1 MRRFPRQLTLL
12 LVGAVVLGACGGWL
26 AAQAAGQ
33 ETTNPA
39 TRREQYLDAGQ
50 LMQDVFD
57 RIMLNYVDE
66 LDPRKIAEAAV
77 RGMLDELDEHSDFL
91 PPRNYDDLMMS
102 TEGEFGGL
110 GITINVRDHFP
121 TVISPLEGTPAYYMG
136 VQGGDQIIE
145 IDGVST
151 YDFTSTDAV
160 EKLRGPK
167 GTQVNI
173 TIKRPGRE
181 APIPLTI
188 TRDTIKVESVPYAF
202 MMDDIGY
209 VRVSNFARTTA
220 EELKQKLDELTAQNP
235 QGLVLDL
242 RWNPGGLLG
251 AAKQVSELFLP
262 RGEMLVYTK
271 GRLPSNSMSFNSE
284 AGGKVYDDVPI
295 IVLVNGSS
303 ASASEIVAAALQD
316 HDAALVVGN
325 TTFGKGSVQTVFP
338 LNEEEALKLTT
349 ARYYTPSGRSIHM
362 DREEEG
368 HHLYDP
374 DLPEGE
380 EPAAD
385 APELEPDAAELEIP
399 RHERERF
406 HTDSGRVVYGG
417 GGITPDIEVEQEFL
431 TDFEVAVERDY
442 ALFAFAV
449 DYANQHGEIGPEF
462 RVSDALFQEFKT
474 YLRGREK
481 LPEYLGVFHLAL
493 SDSLMDANADFL
505 KWGVRRELVRRTGG
519 AQAAYKVAI
528 EKDTQLHEAIEIFRK
543 GPQLPALFKYAEA
556 WNLEHLQ
563 KAAADSAAAASES
576 TAATRPAAEAVR

>member
-1 MRRFPRQLTLL
+1 
-12 LVGAVVLGACGGWL
+12 
-26 AAQAAGQ
+26 
-33 ETTNPA
+33 
-39 TRREQYLDAGQ
+39 
-50 LMQDVFD
+50 MQDVFD

-110 GITINVRDHFP
+110 GITINVRDHYP

-151 YDFTSTDAV
+151 YDLTSNDAV

-181 APIPLTI
+181 ASIPLTI

-202 MMDDIGY
+202 MMDGVGY
-209 VRVSNFARTTA
+209 IRVSNFARTTA
-220 EELKQKLDELTAQNP
+220 DELKQKLDELAKDNP
-235 QGLVLDL
+235 KGLVLDL

-251 AAKQVSELFLP
+251 AAKEVSELFLP

-271 GRLPSNSMSFNSE
+271 GRLPSNNMSLTSE
-284 AGGKVYDDVPI
+284 ATGKVHDQVPI

-338 LNEEEALKLTT
+338 LNEQEALKLTT
-349 ARYYTPSGRSIHM
+349 ARYFTPSGRSIHK
-362 DREEEG
+362 DRADEG
-368 HHLYDP
+368 HHLFAP
-374 DLPEGE
+374 DAPEGE
-380 EPAAD
+380 DAAEAP
-385 APELEPDAAELEIP
+385 APELEPAAADREIP

-406 HTDSGRVVYGG
+406 HTDSGRLVFGG
-417 GGITPDIEVEQEFL
+417 GGITPDIEIGQEYL
-431 TDFEVAVERDY
+431 SDFEVAVERDY

-449 DYANQHGEIGPEF
+449 DYANQHGDIGPDF
-462 RVSDALFQEFKT
+462 QVSDALFKEFKT

-481 LPEYLGVFHLAL
+481 LPEYLGDFKLAL

-528 EKDTQLHEAIEIFRK
+528 EKDTQLHEAIRIFGK
-543 GPQLPALFKYAEA
+543 GPGLPALFKYADE
-556 WNLEHLQ
+556 WNREHLE
-563 KAAADSAAAASES
+563 KAAADSTAAANKA
-576 TAATRPAAEAVR
+576 TAEVKVGH

>member
-1 MRRFPRQLTLL
+1 MRRFPKHLTLL
-12 LVGAVVLGACGGWL
+12 LCGAVVLGACGGWL

-33 ETTNPA
+33 ETSSPTE
-39 TRREQYLDAGQ
+39 RREQYLDAGQ

-77 RGMLDELDEHSDFL
+77 RGMLDQLDEHSDFL
-91 PPRNYDDLMMS
+91 PPRSYDDLMMS

-110 GITINVRDHFP
+110 GITINVRDHYP

-136 VQGGDQIIE
+136 VQGGDQITE

-151 YDFTSTDAV
+151 YDLTSNDAV
-160 EKLRGPK
+160 GKLRGPK

-202 MMDDIGY
+202 MMDDVGY

-220 EELKQKLDELTAQNP
+220 DELKVKLDELTAKNP
-235 QGLVLDL
+235 KGLVVDL
-242 RWNPGGLLG
+242 RWNPGGLLTS
-251 AAKQVSELFLP
+251 AKQVSELFLP
-262 RGEMLVYTK
+262 RGDLLVYTK
-271 GRLPSNSMSFNSE
+271 GRLPSNNMSFESE
-284 AGGKVYDDVPI
+284 AVGKVYDGVPI

-349 ARYYTPSGRSIHM
+349 ARYFTPSGRSIHK
-362 DREEEG
+362 DRPEEG
-368 HHLYDP
+368 HHLFGP
-374 DLPEGE
+374 EVPEGE
-380 EPAAD
+380 DAEAPPAADLEPAA
-385 APELEPDAAELEIP
+385 AEREIP

-417 GGITPDIEVEQEFL
+417 GGITPDVEVEQEYL
-431 TDFEVAVERDY
+431 SDFEVAVERDY
-442 ALFAFAV
+442 VLFSFAV
-449 DYANQHGEIGPEF
+449 DFANKHGEIGTDF
-462 RVSDALFQEFKT
+462 QVSDALFKEFKT

-481 LPEYLGVFHLAL
+481 LPEYLGVFKLSL

-505 KWGVRRELVRRTGG
+505 KWGVRRELVRRTSG

-528 EKDTQLHEAIEIFRK
+528 EKDTQLHEVIQLFGK
-543 GPQLPALFKYAEA
+543 GPGLPALFKYADA
-556 WNLEHLQ
+556 WNREHLE
-563 KAAADSAAAASES
+563 KAAADSAAAANKT
-576 TAATRPAAEAVR
+576 TAEVGR

>member
-1 MRRFPRQLTLL
+1 MRRFPKHLTLL
-12 LVGAVVLGACGGWL
+12 LCGAVVLGACGGWL

-33 ETTNPA
+33 ETSSPTE
-39 TRREQYLDAGQ
+39 RREQYLDAGQ

-110 GITINVRDHFP
+110 GITINVRDHYP

-167 GTQVNI
+167 GTQVNL

-181 APIPLTI
+181 ASIPLTI

-220 EELKQKLDELTAQNP
+220 DELKQKLDELTASNP
-235 QGLVLDL
+235 KGLVLDL

-284 AGGKVYDDVPI
+284 ASGKVYDSVPI

-362 DREEEG
+362 DRPEEG

-374 DLPEGE
+374 EMPEGE
-380 EPAAD
+380 DVAEAPPAD
-385 APELEPDAAELEIP
+385 LEPDAAEREIP

-417 GGITPDIEVEQEFL
+417 GGITPDVEIEQEYL
-431 TDFEVAVERDY
+431 SDFEVAVERDY

-449 DYANQHGEIGPEF
+449 DYANKNGEIGTDF
-462 RVSDALFQEFKT
+462 QVSDALYKEFKT

-481 LPEYLGVFHLAL
+481 LPEYLGVFNLSL

-528 EKDTQLHEAIEIFRK
+528 EKDTQLHEALRIFGK
-543 GPQLPALFKYAEA
+543 GPSLPALFTYAEA
-556 WNLEHLQ
+556 WNREQLA
-563 KAAADSAAAASES
+563 KAAADSAAAANK
-576 TAATRPAAEAVR
+576 ATAEAGR

>member
-1 MRRFPRQLTLL
+1 MRRFPKHLTLL
-12 LVGAVVLGACGGWL
+12 LCGAVILGACGGWL

-33 ETTNPA
+33 ETSSPTE
-39 TRREQYLDAGQ
+39 RREQYLDAGQ

-77 RGMLDELDEHSDFL
+77 RGMLDQLDEHSDFL
-91 PPRNYDDLMMS
+91 PPRTYDDLMMS

-110 GITINVRDHFP
+110 GITINVRDHYP

-136 VQGGDQIIE
+136 VQGGDQITE

-151 YDFTSTDAV
+151 YDLTSNDAV
-160 EKLRGPK
+160 GKLRGPK

-220 EELKQKLDELTAQNP
+220 DELKVKLDELTAKNP
-235 QGLVLDL
+235 KGLVVDL

-262 RGEMLVYTK
+262 RGDLLVYTK
-271 GRLPSNSMSFNSE
+271 GRLPSNSMSFESE
-284 AGGKVYDDVPI
+284 AVGKVYDGVPI

-338 LNEEEALKLTT
+338 LNEDEALKLTT
-349 ARYYTPSGRSIHM
+349 ARYFTPSGRSIHK
-362 DREEEG
+362 DRPEEG
-368 HHLYDP
+368 HHLFGP
-374 DLPEGE
+374 ETPEGE
-380 EPAAD
+380 DAAAPPAADLEPAA
-385 APELEPDAAELEIP
+385 AEREIP

-417 GGITPDIEVEQEFL
+417 GGITPDIEIEQEFL
-431 TDFEVAVERDY
+431 SDFEVAVERDY
-442 ALFAFAV
+442 ALFSFAV
-449 DYANQHGEIGPEF
+449 DYANQHGEIASDF
-462 RVSDALFQEFKT
+462 RVSEAVFKEFKT

-481 LPEYLGVFHLAL
+481 LPEYLGVFKLSL

-519 AQAAYKVAI
+519 AQAAYQVAI
-528 EKDTQLHEAIEIFRK
+528 EKDSQLHEVIQLFGK
-543 GPQLPALFKYAEA
+543 GPGLPALFTYADA
-556 WNLEHLQ
+556 WNREHLA
-563 KAAADSAAAASES
+563 KAAADSAAAASKA
-576 TAATRPAAEAVR
+576 TAEVGP

>member
-1 MRRFPRQLTLL
+1 MRRFPKHLTLL
-12 LVGAVVLGACGGWL
+12 LAGAVVLGACGGWL
-26 AAQAAGQ
+26 AAQASGQ
-33 ETTNPA
+33 ETPSPT

-50 LMQDVFD
+50 LMQEVFD

-66 LDPRKIAEAAV
+66 LDPKKIAEAAV
-77 RGMLDELDEHSDFL
+77 RGMLGELDEHSDFL

-145 IDGVST
+145 IDGAST
-151 YDFTSTDAV
+151 FDFTSNDAV

-220 EELKQKLDELTAQNP
+220 DELKQKLDELAAKNP
-235 QGLVLDL
+235 KGLVLDL

-284 AGGKVYDDVPI
+284 AGGQVYDKVPI

-338 LNEEEALKLTT
+338 LNDNDEALKLTT
-349 ARYYTPSGRSIHM
+349 ARYYTPSGRSIHK

-368 HHLYDP
+368 HHLYQP
-374 DLPEGE
+374 DAAEGA
-380 EPAAD
+380 PDD
-385 APELEPDAAELEIP
+385 APPPELEPEAADREIP
-399 RHERERF
+399 RHQREQF

-417 GGITPDIEVEQEFL
+417 GGITPDVEIDQEFL
-431 TDFEVAVERDY
+431 SDFEVAVERDY

-449 DYANQHGEIGPEF
+449 DYANSHGEIGEDF
-462 RVSDALFQEFKT
+462 RVSDALFKEFKT

-481 LPEYLGVFHLAL
+481 LPEYLADFKLTL

-505 KWGVRRELVRRTGG
+505 KWGVRRELVRRTRG

-528 EKDTQLHEAIEIFRK
+528 EKDTQLSDAVKLFRH
-543 GPQLPALFKYAEA
+543 GPGLPALFKYAEG
-556 WNLEHLQ
+556 WNKEQLE
-563 KAAADSAAAASES
+563 KAAADSAAAAN
-576 TAATRPAAEAVR
+576 AATAEVKAKH

>member
-1 MRRFPRQLTLL
+1 MRRFPKHLTLL
-12 LVGAVVLGACGGWL
+12 LCGAVVLGACGGWL

-33 ETTNPA
+33 ETSSPTE
-39 TRREQYLDAGQ
+39 RREQYLDAGQ

-66 LDPRKIAEAAV
+66 LDARKIAEAAV

-167 GTQVNI
+167 GTQVNL

-220 EELKQKLDELTAQNP
+220 DELKQKLDELAANNP

-262 RGEMLVYTK
+262 RGDLLVYTK
-271 GRLPSNSMSFNSE
+271 GRLPSNSMSFSSE
-284 AGGKVYDDVPI
+284 ASGKVYDGVPI

-349 ARYYTPSGRSIHM
+349 ARYYTPSGRSIHK

-374 DLPEGE
+374 EMPEGE
-380 EPAAD
+380 DLGEAPPA
-385 APELEPDAAELEIP
+385 ELEPDAAELEIP

-417 GGITPDIEVEQEFL
+417 GGITPDVEIEQEYL
-431 TDFEVAVERDY
+431 SDFEVAVERDY
-442 ALFAFAV
+442 ALFSFAV
-449 DYANQHGEIGPEF
+449 DYANKHGEIGPDF
-462 RVSDALFQEFKT
+462 QVSDALFKEFKA

-481 LPEYLGVFHLAL
+481 LPEYLEVFKLSL

-505 KWGVRRELVRRTGG
+505 KWGVRRELVRRKSG

-528 EKDTQLHEAIEIFRK
+528 EKDTQLHEAVKIFGK
-543 GPQLPALFKYAEA
+543 SPGLPAMFKYAEA
-556 WNLEHLQ
+556 WNREQLE
-563 KAAADSAAAASES
+563 KAAADSAAAAGK
-576 TAATRPAAEAVR
+576 ATAEAVR